1 MKAAVG
7 SHGGPTL
14 VDTLLWWEALL
25 LLGWV
30 ALLLLGWEALLLLGW
45 VALLLLRGVALLL
58 INALLLWLHYIDEVF
73 EREVSGTPLDV
84 GVNRE
89 ALFEKEGNKINLDK

>member
-1 MKAAVG
+1 MLGLGWRGMLLKAAVG

-14 VDTLLWWEALL
+14 VALL

-30 ALLLLGWEALLLLGW
+30 ALLLLGW

-73 EREVSGTPLDV
+73 EREASGNSLDD
-84 GVNRE
+84 GGNRE
-89 ALFEKEGNKINLDK
+89 ALLKKEGDKINLDK